1 MSKHISSHFD
11 NDINKIRC
19 TIHKMGDLLVDRLD
33 SVAQNIHSPT
43 DPKKSAAFEESIN
56 KLEVNLDE
64 ECVSVLALHRPAAGD
79 LRFVISAGRIGND
92 LESIG
97 DEIARLSQGLTKL
110 IENTSRDEDPSLS
123 DIKQITINLV
133 ELLRS
138 ALTAYQEKD
147 ARGAA
152 TVVLQEREMEEQF
165 QNAIRSRITMIVEE
179 PRSVKSTVHCFWILR
194 SLERIGKC
202 TRQIANHILYLVEGS
217 DVRHK
222 SQEHL
227 RYKFLGK

>member
-11 NDINKIRC
+11 DDINKIRDI
-19 TIHKMGDLLVDRLD
+19 IHEMGDLLVDRLD
-33 SVAQNIHSPT
+33 SVAQNINSPT
-43 DPKKSAAFEESIN
+43 DPKKSAEFEESIN

-64 ECVSVLALHRPAAGD
+64 ECVNLLALYRPAASD
-79 LRFVISAGRIGND
+79 LRFVISAGRIGDD

-138 ALTAYQEKD
+138 ALIAYQKKD
-147 ARGAA
+147 VPGAA
-152 TVVLQEREMEEQF
+152 TVVLKEREMEEQF
-165 QNAIRSRITMIVEE
+165 QNAIRSRITMIIEE
-179 PRSVKSTVHCFWILR
+179 PRTVKSTVHCFWILR

-202 TRQIANHILYLVEGS
+202 TRQIGNHILYLIEGS